1 MMNPICYETQLHSEV
16 RGYINQYRISE
27 DLTLPYDCQFC
38 DSVYTIY
45 KKNKMIIDLLI
56 EQYKKLTVGLTEVDI
71 LQIILCYS
79 NEYFF
84 EQISHWTW
92 VSL

>member
-1 MMNPICYETQLHSEV
+1 
-16 RGYINQYRISE
+16 
-27 DLTLPYDCQFC
+27 
-38 DSVYTIY
+38 
-45 KKNKMIIDLLI
+45 MIIDLLI

-84 EQISHWTW
+84 EQIVVTPKS
-92 VSL
+92 

>member
-45 KKNKMIIDLLI
+45 KKK
-56 EQYKKLTVGLTEVDI
+56 
-71 LQIILCYS
+71 
-79 NEYFF
+79 
-84 EQISHWTW
+84 
-92 VSL
+92 